1 MVINQ
6 QEGNTWKCEICNQ
19 PIDLNEEDLD
29 IDIPSKNI
37 QDVKVTVPDYCSDKC
52 RTTGEL

>member
-6 QEGNTWKCEICNQ
+6 QEGNTLKCEICNQ

-37 QDVKVTVPDYCSDKC
+37 QDVQVTVPDYCSDKC